1 MTVSL
6 KLNETKRRMVYVS
19 LKRTETDT
27 VYIQHCSELIA
38 GTPRYQMQSV
48 WRWLHQYSSG
58 SSHLLSRDKLSHFE
72 NSSWETSSSES
83 LSVISF
89 SIKESRRVA
98 SCRRFCEVS
107 WRSASTSISIILY
120 SSHRFSTPSLA
131 ASIQSGLCAHFFSI
145 HFHLYRG

>member
-58 SSHLLSRDKLSHFE
+58 SSHLLSRDKLSHLE
-72 NSSWETSSSES
+72 NSSWETSSSEP

-89 SIKESRRVA
+89 SIEEVA
-98 SCRRFCEVS
+98 SRRRFCEVS

-120 SSHRFSTPSLA
+120 SSYRLSTPSLA
-131 ASIQSGLCAHFFSI
+131 ASIQSGLCAHFFS
-145 HFHLYRG
+145 